1 VKKYEWMTDVHLDHL
16 ERSGGIDH
24 VKNDFVRQIGKDVDG
39 IMITGDISLGSDIV
53 RHLEIIDSIVDK
65 PVYFVLG
72 NHDFYKGSFQ
82 DTRQAVIDCAT
93 SSKNLNYM
101 TSKSFISLTNDTA
114 IVGHDGWYDGYHGD
128 AISSP
133 YIMSDWLQIAEYIN
147 EGALHKFPSQIPT
160 QFYVRPNF
168 GIILG
173 ISRQQAMNAAQHVLD
188 SATLAAKTH
197 KSVFIMTHVPPF
209 LDLYIRKPTDGEVSA
224 APWYTSK
231 FMGEAIIEIANLHPD
246 VRFDVFCGHT
256 HQKKDVQISNNVF
269 GHVGPSAY
277 GSPQCAG
284 IIIAN

>member
-1 VKKYEWMTDVHLDHL
+1 MTDIHLDHL
-16 ERSGGIDH
+16 ERSGGLSH
-24 VKNDFVRQIGKDVDG
+24 VRDNFVRKIGKDVDG
-39 IMITGDISLGSDIV
+39 IIITGDISLATSIV
-53 RHLEIIDSIVDK
+53 NHLEIIDSIVDK

-82 DTRQAVIDCAT
+82 DTRQEVINCAAA
-93 SSKNLNYM
+93 SKNLHYM
-101 TSKSFISLTNDTA
+101 TSKSFISLTPDTA
-114 IVGHDGWYDGYHGD
+114 LVGHDGWYDGYHGD

-133 YIMSDWLQIAEYIN
+133 YIMSDWLQIMEYVN
-147 EGALHKFPSQIPT
+147 AGALHKFPTQIPT
-160 QFYVRPNF
+160 QFHVRPNL

-173 ISRQQAMNAAQHVLD
+173 LSRQQAMNAAEHVLVN
-188 SATLAAKTH
+188 ATLAAKTH

-209 LDLYIRKPTDGEVSA
+209 LDMYTRRPTDGEVSA

-231 FMGEAIIEIANLHPD
+231 FMGDTITAIANLHPT

-256 HQKKDVQISNNVF
+256 HAKKDVQVLNNVF

-284 IIIAN
+284 IIAVN